1 MAKEKKRKKKE
12 KKGIKDYQCEV
23 TFRWLPPP
31 LIYIYILYIVS

>member
-1 MAKEKKRKKKE
+1 MAKEKKKEKKE

-31 LIYIYILYIVS
+31 